1 VPDLLDGFLFLEFT
15 DGKGCGFA
23 TRYSDKNA
31 RKKEWLWLLDRLH
44 RGEIDPK
51 SSQYDALLPGK

>member
-1 VPDLLDGFLFLEFT
+1 MVHQFADGHKDWLFDGFLFLEFT

-31 RKKEWLWLLDRLH
+31 RKKRMAMVI
-44 RGEIDPK
+44 R
-51 SSQYDALLPGK
+51 SSF